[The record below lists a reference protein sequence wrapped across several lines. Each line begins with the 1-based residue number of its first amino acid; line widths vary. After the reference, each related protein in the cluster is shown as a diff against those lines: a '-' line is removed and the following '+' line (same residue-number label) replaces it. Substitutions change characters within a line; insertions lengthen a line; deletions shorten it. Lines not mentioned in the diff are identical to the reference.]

1 MLTWQQARE
10 KVIEVVRARMG
21 RRGRGQVRLDRA
33 LGRVLAQPVTADR
46 DQPAFPRSIRDGY
59 AVRAADTA
67 TVPAE
72 FEIVAEVK
80 AGSAFHGVISPGQAA
95 RIMTGAPVPA
105 GADAVVM
112 IEYTRPLS
120 ETRVAVDRAV
130 TPGQHIVDRGTEA
143 RAGQTLLDPG
153 RRIGFGE
160 LALLAEVGC
169 ARVRLFRQ
177 QRVAVLSTGD
187 EIVSVDREPGPYQI
201 RDTNSL
207 SLSAQVSLA
216 GARPVLIRRAQ
227 DESQELGERIREG
240 LAADVL
246 VLSGGVSK
254 GKYDLVE
261 AVLSD
266 LGAEFFFDAVAIRPG
281 RPAVFGWC
289 AGKPVFGLP
298 GNPVSTMVTFEL
310 LVIPALDLLS
320 GAEPR
325 PLPLASARL
334 SVPLDE
340 KEGLTHFLPARI
352 DWKESGAEARP
363 VRWRG
368 SGDLA
373 GMAQANGFLVVPAG
387 RPRWQQGEQIQVL
400 LRRDLL

>member
-1 MLTWQQARE
+1 MRRRTSARVPLT
-10 KVIEVVRARMG
+10 
-21 RRGRGQVRLDRA
+21 RA
-33 LGRVLAQPVTADR
+33 LGRVLAEPISADR
-46 DQPAFPRSIRDGY
+46 DQPAFPRSIRDGF
-59 AVRAADTA
+59 AVRAASA
-67 TVPAE
+67 SEIPAE
-72 FEIVAEVK
+72 FDVVAEIK
-80 AGSAFHGVISPGQAA
+80 AGSAFDGTIGPGQAA

-112 IEYTRPLS
+112 FEHTREIS
-120 ETRVAVDRAV
+120 ESRVAVERPVRA
-130 TPGQHIVDRGTEA
+130 GQHIVARGNEA
-143 RAGQTLLDPG
+143 RAGQKLLDPG

-160 LALLAEVGC
+160 LALLAEVGQ
-169 ARVRLFRQ
+169 AKVRVFRQ

-187 EIVSVDREPGPYQI
+187 EIVPLESEPGPYQI
-201 RDTNSL
+201 RDTNSV
-207 SLSAQVSLA
+207 SLCSQVALA
-216 GARPVLIRRAQ
+216 GARAVVVGRAP
-227 DESQELGERIREG
+227 DATPALDERIREG

-261 AVLSD
+261 QVLRD
-266 LGAEFFFDAVAIRPG
+266 LGAEFYFDAVAIRPG

-310 LVIPALDLLS
+310 LGTPAIDLLN

-325 PLPLASARL
+325 PLPLVAARL
-334 SVPLDE
+334 AVPLDE
-340 KEGLTHFLPARI
+340 KEGLAHFLPARLE
-352 DWKESGAEARP
+352 WTLSGIEARP
-363 VRWRG
+363 VPWRG

-373 GMAQANGFLVVPAG
+373 GMAQANGFIVVPAD
-387 RPRWQQGEQIQVL
+387 RPRWQPGETIEVL

>member
-10 KVIEVVRARMG
+10 NVIEVVRARMS
-21 RRGRGQVRLDRA
+21 RRGRGHVRLDRA

-67 TVPAE
+67 MLPAE
-72 FEIVAEVK
+72 FEIVAEIK
-80 AGSAFHGVISPGQAA
+80 AGSAFHGVISSGQAA

-112 IEYTRPLS
+112 VEYTHPLS
-120 ETRVAVDRAV
+120 ETRVAVERSV

-169 ARVRLFRQ
+169 AQVRVFRQ

-187 EIVSVDREPGPYQI
+187 EIIPVDREPGPYQI

-227 DESQELGERIREG
+227 DESAELGERIREG

-266 LGAEFFFDAVAIRPG
+266 LGAEFYFDAVAIRPG

-310 LVIPALDLLS
+310 LVTPALDLLS

-325 PLPLASARL
+325 PLPLASAKL

-340 KEGLTHFLPARI
+340 KEGLTHFLPAHI

-373 GMAQANGFLVVPAG
+373 GMAQANGFLVVPAD

>member
-1 MLTWQQARE
+1 MLSWQQARE
-10 KVIEVVRARMG
+10 KVVEVVRARMG
-21 RRGRGQVRLDRA
+21 RRGRQRVRLDRA
-33 LGRVLAQPVTADR
+33 LGRILAQPVLADR
-46 DQPAFPRSIRDGY
+46 DQPAFPRSIRDGF

-67 TVPAE
+67 SLPAE
-72 FEIVAEVK
+72 LEIVAEIK
-80 AGSAFHGVISPGQAA
+80 AGSAFEGTVGPGQAA

-112 IEYTRPLS
+112 VEYTRAVS
-120 ETRVAVDRAV
+120 ETRVGIDRSVAS
-130 TPGQHIVDRGTEA
+130 GQHVVGQGTEA
-143 RAGQTLLDPG
+143 RAGQTLLDAG

-169 ARVRLFRQ
+169 SPVRVFRQ
-177 QRVAVLSTGD
+177 QRVAIVSTGD
-187 EIVSVDREPGPYQI
+187 EIVPLDREPGPYQI
-201 RDTNSL
+201 RDTNSV
-207 SLSAQVSLA
+207 SLSAQIALA
-216 GARPVLIRRAQ
+216 GARPFLVGRAQ
-227 DESQELGERIREG
+227 DVPREIDERIREG

-246 VLSGGVSK
+246 LLSGGVSK

-261 AVLSD
+261 PVLEE
-266 LGAEFFFDAVAIRPG
+266 LGAEFYFDAVAIRPG
-281 RPAVFGWC
+281 RPAVFAWC

-310 LVIPALDLLS
+310 LVTPALDLLS

-325 PLPLASARL
+325 PLPLAAARL

-340 KEGLTHFLPARI
+340 KEGLTHFLPARV
-352 DWKESGAEARP
+352 DWTESGARARP
-363 VRWRG
+363 VPWRG

-373 GMAQANGFLVVPAG
+373 GMAQANGFLVVPAD
-387 RPRWQQGEQIQVL
+387 RPRWQEGEEIQVL

>member
-10 KVIEVVRARMG
+10 KVIEVVRARMR
-21 RRGRGQVRLDRA
+21 RRGSGRVRLDRA
-33 LGRVLAQPVTADR
+33 LGRVLAQRVLADR

-59 AVRAADTA
+59 AIRSSDAAQ
-67 TVPAE
+67 VPAE
-72 FEIVAEVK
+72 FEIVAEIK

-105 GADAVVM
+105 GADSVVM
-112 IEYTRPLS
+112 VEYTRQIS
-120 ETRVAVDRAV
+120 DTRVAVERPVA
-130 TPGQHIVDRGTEA
+130 PGQHIVDRGSEA
-143 RAGQTLLDPG
+143 RTGQTLLDPG

-169 ARVRLFRQ
+169 SQVRVFRQ

-187 EIVSVDREPGPYQI
+187 EIVSVDRAPGPYQI
-201 RDTNSL
+201 RDTNST
-207 SLSAQVSLA
+207 SLSAQVALA

-227 DESQELGERIREG
+227 DESAELDERIREG
-240 LAADVL
+240 LAADIL

-266 LGAEFFFDAVAIRPG
+266 LGAEFYFDSVAIRPG

-289 AGKPVFGLP
+289 AGRPVFGLP

-310 LVIPALDLLS
+310 FVTPALDLLS

-325 PLPLASARL
+325 PLPLATAKL
-334 SVPLDE
+334 SGPLDE

-352 DWKESGAEARP
+352 DWKPSGAEARP
-363 VRWRG
+363 VPWRG

-373 GMAQANGFLVVPAG
+373 GMAQANGFLVVPAD
-387 RPRWQQGEQIQVL
+387 RPQWQVGEEIQVL
-400 LRRDLL
+400 VRRDLL

>member
-10 KVIEVVRARMG
+10 KVIEVVRARM
-21 RRGRGQVRLDRA
+21 RRRSRGRVRLDRA
-33 LGRVLAQPVTADR
+33 LGRVLAQPVVADR
-46 DQPAFPRSIRDGY
+46 DQPAFPRSIRDGF
-59 AVRAADTA
+59 AVRASDTA
-67 TVPAE
+67 QVPAE
-72 FEIVAEVK
+72 LEIVAEIK
-80 AGSAFHGVISPGQAA
+80 AGSAFHGVVSPGQAA

-112 IEYTRPLS
+112 VEYTRPVS
-120 ETRVAVDRAV
+120 ETRVAIERSVA
-130 TPGQHIVDRGTEA
+130 PGQHIVGQGSEA
-143 RAGQTLLDPG
+143 HAGQTLLEPG

-169 ARVRLFRQ
+169 SPVRVYRQ

-187 EIVSVDREPGPYQI
+187 EIVPLEREPGPYQI

-207 SLSAQVSLA
+207 SLSAQISLA
-216 GARPVLIRRAQ
+216 GSRPLLAGRAQ
-227 DESQELGERIREG
+227 DETGELDKLIRAG
-240 LAADVL
+240 LTSDVL

-266 LGAEFFFDAVAIRPG
+266 LGAEFYFDAVAIRPG

-310 LVIPALDLLS
+310 LVTPALDLLS
-320 GAEPR
+320 GSEPR
-325 PLPLASARL
+325 PLPMVSAKL
-334 SVPLDE
+334 SVALDE

-352 DWKESGAEARP
+352 DWRESGAEARP
-363 VRWRG
+363 VPWRG

-373 GMAQANGFLVVPAG
+373 GMAQANGFLVVPAD
-387 RPRWQQGEQIQVL
+387 RPRWQPGEEIQVL